1 MKQIIRALTSII
13 LCVALAAGL
22 CACSWRK
29 NYTSRKDIEPMV
41 IEYVEDKYGFTPE
54 ITDWETEAFRSKCE
68 HYVTLKNGN
77 EEFKVMVDTVL
88 IITDN
93 YESEKIDK
101 AVTEWIDERMPGIYY
116 AHVQNEYFNK
126 DEKLEG
132 SVWELFKNNSK
143 YLRITATYVGK
154 SFDDLT
160 GIEFMS
166 EIKAMGLR
174 SDCTLL
180 SCPDEKSAET
190 VCKKAFPNGYI
201 DIINYAPYI
210 NESFTDRE
218 PYGPQHKIYDT
229 RNAGNCLYAE
239 LVSYG
244 SEPVPVSKYSV
255 TKAGE
260 NSSYLCSTYKITT
273 ELNGSS
279 DMMELFIFIP
289 MSEIKETPVYQHYHD
304 SNRVDNMNY
313 IYGSFP
319 DDITSKGIF
328 SVYGDFAVF
337 QLNVT
342 GRETYFSIAGK

>member
-126 DEKLEG
+126 NRNSFAEAEILSSNTETDE
-132 SVWELFKNNSK
+132 
-143 YLRITATYVGK
+143 
-154 SFDDLT
+154 LT
-160 GIEFMS
+160 GLLNMS
-166 EIKAMGLR
+166 FFYQSVQK
-174 SDCTLL
+174 LL
-180 SCPDEKSAET
+180 ASPENRRKLCHLPE
-190 VCKKAFPNGYI
+190 
-201 DIINYAPYI
+201 
-210 NESFTDRE
+210 
-218 PYGPQHKIYDT
+218 H
-229 RNAGNCLYAE
+229 GNKLFVLCYLFF
-239 LVSYG
+239 VI
-244 SEPVPVSKYSV
+244 VF
-255 TKAGE
+255 E
-260 NSSYLCSTYKITT
+260 NL
-273 ELNGSS
+273 
-279 DMMELFIFIP
+279 
-289 MSEIKETPVYQHYHD
+289 
-304 SNRVDNMNY
+304 SNRSISHSLIDVDDRLNNVV
-313 IYGSFP
+313 IDNSAVL
-319 DDITSKGIF
+319 INCHKAAERQ
-328 SVYGDFAVF
+328 SVFAVV
-337 QLNVT
+337 Q
-342 GRETYFSIAGK
+342 RAYAI